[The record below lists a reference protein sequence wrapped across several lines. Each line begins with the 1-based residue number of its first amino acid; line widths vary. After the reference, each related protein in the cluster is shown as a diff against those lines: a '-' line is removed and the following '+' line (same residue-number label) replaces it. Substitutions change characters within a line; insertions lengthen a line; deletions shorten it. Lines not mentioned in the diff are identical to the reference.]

1 MVIMSTPG
9 AQMHTAKNPAPI
21 IRVQIRHLIVHDI
34 ATRLPERLSRNDFSW
49 LVPLKLAQDP
59 AFEYVPE
66 KRSGMAMRRQPG
78 VGGWKFDELSHR
90 MCALGNRGRGDA
102 QKIGDLDVSCAQHV
116 FDANPHSALA
126 VGHFCTTN
134 RGQFNLNHAL
144 TAAIGP
150 TPPALPTMRSR
161 KR

>member
-9 AQMHTAKNPAPI
+9 AQMHTAKIPAPI
-21 IRVQIRHLIVHDI
+21 TRVQIRHLIVHDI
-34 ATRLPERLSRNDFSW
+34 ATKLPKCLSRNDLSW
-49 LVPLKLAQDP
+49 LVPLKLEHDP

-66 KRSGMAMRRQPG
+66 NRSGMAMRRQPG
-78 VGGWKFDELSHR
+78 VYGWKFDELSHR
-90 MCALGNRGRGDA
+90 MC
-102 QKIGDLDVSCAQHV
+102 QHV
-116 FDANPHSALA
+116 FDANPNSALA
-126 VGHFCTTN
+126 VGHFCTAN